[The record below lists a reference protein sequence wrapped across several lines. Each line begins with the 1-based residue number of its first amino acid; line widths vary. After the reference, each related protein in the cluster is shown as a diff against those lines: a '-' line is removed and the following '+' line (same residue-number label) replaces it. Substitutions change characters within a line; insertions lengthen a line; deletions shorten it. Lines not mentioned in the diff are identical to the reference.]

1 MYHVSSVVLC
11 LLHPSKIVKASSTN
25 FLLLGR
31 PTCRGESLKLLY
43 IVTVCA
49 ELQRYVLQSLQ
60 ICSGQVVP
68 GTSVSNKI
76 RQQQIVPE

>member
-11 LLHPSKIVKASSTN
+11 LLHPFKIGKTSSTN

-31 PTCRGESLKLLY
+31 SAWRGESLKLLY

-68 GTSVSNKI
+68 GTSVSNTTTTN
-76 RQQQIVPE
+76 RS

>member
-11 LLHPSKIVKASSTN
+11 LLHPFKIGKTSSTN
-25 FLLLGR
+25 FLLLVLGR

-68 GTSVSNKI
+68 GTSVSNTTTTN
-76 RQQQIVPE
+76 RS